1 MFDKNM
7 LGHSFPPF
15 TFELAQVKTHELALA
30 IGDKNP
36 IYHDRE
42 SALAAGYQDV
52 PLPPTTPTIL
62 TFWGNT
68 HMWEQMKSAGLNI
81 TRILHG
87 EEEYEY
93 LAPIRHSDI
102 LTGIMT
108 IVDGKTRRLKD
119 GSMDIVVV
127 EVHYTNQQ
135 NEPVLN
141 VKTMFVV
148 RE

>member
-15 TFELAQVKTHELALA
+15 TFELAHVKIHELALA
-30 IGDKNP
+30 IGDENP
-36 IYHDRE
+36 IYHD
-42 SALAAGYQDV
+42 SDAAHAAGYQGV
-52 PLPPTTPTIL
+52 PLSPTAPTML

-68 HMWEQMKSAGLNI
+68 QVWEQLKSAGLNV

-93 LAPIRHSDI
+93 LAPITSDDI
-102 LTGIMT
+102 LTGVMT
-108 IVDGKTRRLKD
+108 IVDGKTRRVKE
-119 GSMDIVVV
+119 STMDIVIV
-127 EVHYTNQQ
+127 EVRYTNQY
-135 NEPVLN
+135 NKHVLN
-141 VKTMFVV
+141 VRTMFVV

>member
-15 TFELAQVKTHELALA
+15 LFELAHVKIHELALA
-30 IGDKNP
+30 IGDENP
-36 IYHDRE
+36 IYHDS
-42 SALAAGYQDV
+42 SAAQAAGYQDM
-52 PLPPTTPTIL
+52 PFPPTAPTLL

-68 HMWEQMKSAGLNI
+68 HMWEQMKSVGLNV
-81 TRILHG
+81 TRVLHG

-93 LAPIRHSDI
+93 LAPIHPSDV
-102 LTGIMT
+102 LTGVMT

-119 GSMDIVVV
+119 GTMDIVIV
-127 EVHYTNQQ
+127 EVRYTNQHSQ
-135 NEPVLN
+135 YVLN

>member
-15 TFELAQVKTHELALA
+15 TFELAQVKIHELALA
-30 IGDKNP
+30 IGDENP
-36 IYHDRE
+36 IYHD
-42 SALAAGYQDV
+42 SAAAHAAGYQDI
-52 PLPPTTPTIL
+52 PLPPTTPTML

-68 HMWEQMKSAGLNI
+68 HMWEQMKSAGLNV

-93 LAPIRHSDI
+93 LAPIKSGDI
-102 LTGIMT
+102 LTGVMT

-119 GSMDIVVV
+119 SSMDIVIV
-127 EVHYTNQQ
+127 EVRYTNQY
-135 NEPVLN
+135 NEHVLN